1 MSRRFALKRLTA
13 SDLTFFQWH
22 HDNQKVGGNQKAVN
36 LNADVFEEQLYPR
49 LEPGSYKVG
58 LTLIG
63 PGDVAPLTMT
73 RKILKNAAYKNWR
86 LNGETVDKQQERFAV
101 LRPGDYALMVFEGDQ
116 KPEDL
121 KIVFVAKGQQA
132 DCALHKA
139 MGRFIS
145 ESGRQSMKA
154 LSVADVQ
161 AIAEE
166 GNVVA
171 DHFLRVLVIDND
183 LIDAANGIDLAVQR
197 FLTRVGRQARVDK
210 ETLQR
215 ARAQGEATGDLGESL
230 VDIYLLAN
238 RDSGV
243 LASYL
248 WLARINAISPMDF
261 EATDT
266 NGVTESIE
274 VKTTSGEFDRP
285 FHVSL
290 SELREAVTGSRT
302 YRIYRVYGADSKGA
316 RLRVSNDLRPLART
330 ILELFERLPAGVA
343 PDGVTI
349 APSLLS
355 FGKVIRLQPGD

>member
-22 HDNQKVGGNQKAVN
+22 HDNQKLGGHQKAVN
-36 LNADVFEEQLYPR
+36 LNADVFEDLLYPR

-116 KPEDL
+116 KPDDL
-121 KIVFVAKGQQA
+121 KIVFVAKGLSSEVS
-132 DCALHKA
+132 LHK
-139 MGRFIS
+139 MLGRYIS
-145 ESGRQSMKA
+145 ETGRQSMRA
-154 LSVADVQ
+154 LSLADVQ

-166 GNVVA
+166 GGVAA
-171 DHFLRVLVIDND
+171 DHFLRVLVVDDD
-183 LIDAANGIDLAVQR
+183 LVDAASGIDSAVQR
-197 FLTRVGRQARVDK
+197 FLARVGRQARLDK
-210 ETLQR
+210 ETLQK

-230 VDIYLLAN
+230 VDIFLQAN
-238 RDSGV
+238 RESG
-243 LASYL
+243 LLTSYA
-248 WLARINAISPMDF
+248 WLARANAISPMDF
-261 EATDT
+261 EATDV

-274 VKTTSGEFDRP
+274 VKTTSGDFDRP

-290 SELREAVTGSRT
+290 SELREAVTGGRT
-302 YRIYRVYGADSKGA
+302 YRIYRVYGANSKGA
-316 RLRVSNDLRPLART
+316 KLRVSNDLAPLARI

-349 APSLLS
+349 APNLMS
-355 FGKVIRLQPGD
+355 FGKVVRLQPGD